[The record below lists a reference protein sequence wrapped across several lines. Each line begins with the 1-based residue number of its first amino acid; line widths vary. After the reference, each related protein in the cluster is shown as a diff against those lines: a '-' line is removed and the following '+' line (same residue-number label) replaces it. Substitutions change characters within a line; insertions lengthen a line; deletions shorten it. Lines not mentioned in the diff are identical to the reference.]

1 MRVSSGSKPR
11 RGQPKMSITLRGK
24 GKKISDAE
32 RTGWHPDVHVRFQK
46 KAWADDELCE
56 EVARVEIA
64 EATAD
69 ACA

>member
-1 MRVSSGSKPR
+1 
-11 RGQPKMSITLRGK
+11 MSITLRGQ

-32 RTGWHPDVHVRFQK
+32 RAGWHPDVHVRFQK

-64 EATAD
+64 EASEHGAGENF
-69 ACA
+69 APAVPASF